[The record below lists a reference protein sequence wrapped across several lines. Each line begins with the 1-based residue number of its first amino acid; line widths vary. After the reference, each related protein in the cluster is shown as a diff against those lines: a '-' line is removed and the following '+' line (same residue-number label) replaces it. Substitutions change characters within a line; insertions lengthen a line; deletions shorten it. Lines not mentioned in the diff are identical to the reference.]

1 MPVEVGCRVQHSNQ
15 TMIIVVVGPGMADEQ
30 IVLFKFRHLAPS
42 CCLPGSILP
51 AILPAQDTELRG
63 LISTMDEKRSH
74 PLRRLWR
81 YARNHRRAMVIASL
95 YSILNKV
102 FDLAPPMLIGAAV
115 DVVVQKE
122 DSLVAHLGVT
132 DVGQQLL
139 VLAGLTAIIW
149 IFESAFQ
156 YAYQVAWR
164 NLAQSI
170 QHDLRVD
177 AYDHVQN
184 LELSYFEERST
195 GGLMAILNDDINQL
209 ERFLNGGVNDIWQV
223 VTTVIVIGGIFIY
236 TAPTVTWMAVLP
248 MPFIIWGSIRFQR
261 MLAPKYAVVREMVAI
276 LNGQLANNLG
286 GIATIKSFTAEGHE
300 LTRITQGSND
310 YRLANRKAIALS
322 SAFVPLIR
330 MVIMSGFIAIMIFGG
345 RLTLAGEL
353 AIGTYSVLIFMT
365 QRLLWPL
372 TRLGDT
378 LDLYQRAMAST
389 NRVLDLLNT
398 DAAIPS
404 GGTPLPTQDVR
415 GEINL
420 ENVTF
425 EYKSAEHRS
434 VIRELSLKMPA
445 GETIGI
451 VGSTGAGK
459 TTLVKLLLRFYDVQ
473 SGGITLDGHDLRDLE
488 LSDLRRAVG
497 FVSQDVYL
505 FHGTVKENIAYGTFD
520 ATDEQI
526 IEAAKI
532 AEAHD
537 FILQLPQ
544 GYDTIV
550 GERGQKLSGGQR
562 QRVSIARAVLKD
574 PPVLILDEATSSVDN
589 ETEALIQRSLERI
602 AVGRTTIIIAHRLST
617 VRNADRIFVLDR
629 GQLCESGTHD
639 ELVAC
644 GGIYAGLWG
653 VQTGV
658 RE

>member
-1 MPVEVGCRVQHSNQ
+1 
-15 TMIIVVVGPGMADEQ
+15 MAINHPQ
-30 IVLFKFRHLAPS
+30 ISWLNSL
-42 CCLPGSILP
+42 
-51 AILPAQDTELRG
+51 
-63 LISTMDEKRSH
+63 MDEKRTH
-74 PLRRLWR
+74 PLRRLWG
-81 YARNHRRAMVIASL
+81 YARGHQRTMVIASL
-95 YSILNKV
+95 YSILNKI

-115 DVVVQKE
+115 DVVVQRE
-122 DSLVAHLGVT
+122 DSLVARLGVT

-177 AYDHVQN
+177 AYDHVQH
-184 LELSYFEERST
+184 LEMSYFEERST

-209 ERFLNGGVNDIWQV
+209 ERFLNVGVNDIWQV
-223 VTTVIVIGGIFIY
+223 VTTVLVIGGIFIY
-236 TAPTVTWMAVLP
+236 TAPDVTWMAVLP
-248 MPFIIWGSIRFQR
+248 MPFIVWGSIRFQR
-261 MLAPKYAVVREMVAI
+261 MLAPKYVVVREMVGI

-286 GIATIKSFTAEGHE
+286 GIATIKSFTAEEHE
-300 LTRITQGSND
+300 LGRVFEGSDD
-310 YRLANRKAIALS
+310 YRLANRDAIALS

-378 LDLYQRAMAST
+378 LDLYQRALAST
-389 NRVLDLLNT
+389 DRVLNLLDT
-398 DAAIPS
+398 DARIPNGDIS
-404 GGTPLPTQDVR
+404 MPTKDIR

-434 VIRELSLKMPA
+434 VIHDLSLKMPA

-473 SGGITLDGHDLRDLE
+473 SGSIMLDGHDLRDLN
-488 LSDLRRAVG
+488 LNDLRRAVG

-505 FHGTVKENIAYGTFD
+505 FHGTVRENIAYGTFD
-520 ATDEQI
+520 ASDEQI
-526 IEAAKI
+526 VEAAKI

-537 FILQLPQ
+537 FIMGLPQ
-544 GYDTIV
+544 GYETIV

-562 QRVSIARAVLKD
+562 QRVSIARAVLKN

-617 VRNADRIFVLDR
+617 VRNADRIFVLER
-629 GQLCESGTHD
+629 GQLIEHGRHE
-639 ELVAC
+639 ELVASQ
-644 GGIYAGLWG
+644 GIYAGLWG

-658 RE
+658 RVAN